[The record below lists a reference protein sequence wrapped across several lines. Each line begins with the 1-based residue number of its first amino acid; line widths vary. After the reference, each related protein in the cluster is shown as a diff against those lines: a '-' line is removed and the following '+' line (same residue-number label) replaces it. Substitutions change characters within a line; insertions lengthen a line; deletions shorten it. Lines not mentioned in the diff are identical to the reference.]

1 MEAISIVA
9 SEIVEGISRLF
20 LEFSGGDP
28 LRTALVMTL
37 YAALMTTLG
46 ALLVVPLR
54 ITGRLKEEGL
64 SFWLDVGMGFSSGVM
79 IVASFT
85 SLLLPALEISRPG
98 IVLPSFVAG
107 ALAIHLLNAVI
118 PHEHMVKGYEGPPG
132 FARKLKAAWLVAM
145 AIILHNLPEGM
156 AIGASSIY
164 DPAEGVLVGIAIGTQ
179 DFPEGLAVALPVLAS
194 TGNIVTA
201 LLVAAFSGFSEVLS
215 GLLVALL
222 ALAVPGILAA
232 SLSFAAGAMV
242 YVVSHEAL
250 PESHRSGHEKPAT
263 LGFFLGFLVMLY
275 LDTQLG

>member
-1 MEAISIVA
+1 MPGGFVEALA
-9 SEIVEGISRLF
+9 DALLGLA
-20 LEFSGGDP
+20 GGDP

-37 YAALMTTLG
+37 FAAFMTTLG
-46 ALLVVPLR
+46 GLLVVPLR
-54 ITGRLKEEGL
+54 LTGRLSQDKL
-64 SFWLDVGMGFSSGVM
+64 AFWLDVGMGFSSGVM

-85 SLLLPALEISRPG
+85 SLLLPALEIASPG
-98 IVLPSFVAG
+98 VVLPSFVLG
-107 ALAIHLLNAVI
+107 AIAIHVLNAVI
-118 PHEHMVKGYEGPPG
+118 PHEHLVKGYEGPPG
-132 FARKLKAAWLVAM
+132 FYRKLRAAWLVAM

-164 DPAEGVLVGIAIGTQ
+164 DPVEGVLVGLAIGTQ

-194 TGNIVTA
+194 TGRLSTA
-201 LLVAAFSGFSEVLS
+201 LVVAVFSGLSEVVSGFS
-215 GLLVALL
+215 VALL
-222 ALAVPGILAA
+222 ALAVPGLLAA
-232 SLSFAAGAMV
+232 SLAFAAGAMV